1 MVLRTGKNRQIRRMF
16 EAAGVTVLRLLRVS
30 FGPLNLGDLPPGR
43 WRPLQPEELAALRR
57 ATDPHAR
64 G

>member
-1 MVLRTGKNRQIRRMF
+1 MF